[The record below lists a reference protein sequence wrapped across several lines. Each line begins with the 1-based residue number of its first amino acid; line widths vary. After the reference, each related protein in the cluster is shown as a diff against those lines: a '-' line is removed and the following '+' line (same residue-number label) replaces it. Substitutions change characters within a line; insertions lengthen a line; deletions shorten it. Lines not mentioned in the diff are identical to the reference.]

1 MKTIATLA
9 IGVLC
14 AASLLADDSP
24 LVKAAK
30 IGAAKR
36 KHVAGKNKVVIDN
49 ETVKSTTGH
58 ITMGQPVLDL
68 PPLPKALPTPAPKV
82 ITSTLSPADREKLQ
96 KKIVSLKEERAKLND
111 QGDQPYSE
119 EGNDDY
125 MAKRLAQIQKELAD
139 AERKLAANPPQ

>member
-1 MKTIATLA
+1 MKTVATLA

-14 AASLLADDSP
+14 AASLLAEDSP

-36 KHVAGKNKVVIDN
+36 KLVAGKNHVVIDN

-58 ITMGQPVLDL
+58 ITMGQPVVDV
-68 PPLPKALPTPAPKV
+68 PPLPKAPPASAPKG
-82 ITSTLSPADREKLQ
+82 ITSALSPADREKLQ
-96 KKIVSLKEERAKLND
+96 KRITTLKGERDKLND

-125 MAKRLAQIQKELAD
+125 IAKRLAQIQKELAD
-139 AERKLAANPPQ
+139 AQRTLGTPPQ